1 MARCHDV
8 WMHCPDGVRLSTRL
22 WQPDPGGPAG
32 EGPWPVLLMRQ
43 PYGRAIASTPTYA
56 DPSWYAAQGFLVAIQ
71 DVRGRG
77 DSEGRFGGFAQEAVD
92 GAAAV
97 RWARGL
103 PGADGR
109 VATYGFSYQGA
120 TQLLNDGASI
130 GDIGGD
136 TGDGNGADGTT
147 DPLPDCLIPAMAGL
161 DERGHW
167 ASEGDA
173 HWWALGLAWALQLA
187 AEGCRRRS
195 DDSGWLAIRRQLE
208 QGTFLRD
215 GPSLLERLD
224 PEGMGWQ
231 WLQRDPARREG
242 WRIHP
247 VAEDLLRRPL
257 LLVGGWHDPHLRG
270 VLDLHRRARQ
280 AGGRPTLVIGAWSH
294 LNWRGGIDELQLAFL
309 RRHLPARHGSPTG
322 HTVVPPGK
330 GAGPER
336 RAVAPEPE
344 EGGIALQFPDGSW
357 ALHGRDPLPA
367 EAAAQGWSL
376 ASGGLAAIRS
386 NEGRLV
392 APTEGGGELRLVH
405 DPWRPAPGRGGHL
418 GLDPG
423 VVERADLDGRA
434 DVACFTT
441 PPLERPLELVGIPR
455 LELVVAADQDGF
467 DLCAALSLLKGE
479 GDAVLQIA
487 TGVVRF
493 RGEGCR
499 ACVRRRLTL
508 QPLALRL
515 VEGDRLRLSLAAAAW
530 PQIAVNPGDGSLP
543 LEAPGPRHRVIG
555 LDLRLAG
562 SRLWLTP
569 LTGAD

>member
-1 MARCHDV
+1 
-8 WMHCPDGVRLSTRL
+8 
-22 WQPDPGGPAG
+22 
-32 EGPWPVLLMRQ
+32 
-43 PYGRAIASTPTYA
+43 
-56 DPSWYAAQGFLVAIQ
+56 
-71 DVRGRG
+71 
-77 DSEGRFGGFAQEAVD
+77 
-92 GAAAV
+92 
-97 RWARGL
+97 
-103 PGADGR
+103 
-109 VATYGFSYQGA
+109 
-120 TQLLNDGASI
+120 
-130 GDIGGD
+130 
-136 TGDGNGADGTT
+136 
-147 DPLPDCLIPAMAGL
+147 
-161 DERGHW
+161 
-167 ASEGDA
+167 
-173 HWWALGLAWALQLA
+173 
-187 AEGCRRRS
+187 
-195 DDSGWLAIRRQLE
+195 
-208 QGTFLRD
+208 
-215 GPSLLERLD
+215 
-224 PEGMGWQ
+224 
-231 WLQRDPARREG
+231 
-242 WRIHP
+242 
-247 VAEDLLRRPL
+247 
-257 LLVGGWHDPHLRG
+257 
-270 VLDLHRRARQ
+270 
-280 AGGRPTLVIGAWSH
+280 
-294 LNWRGGIDELQLAFL
+294 
-309 RRHLPARHGSPTG
+309 
-322 HTVVPPGK
+322 
-330 GAGPER
+330 
-336 RAVAPEPE
+336 VAPEPE

-386 NEGRLV
+386 SEGRLV

-467 DLCAALSLLKGE
+467 DLCAALSHLKGG
-479 GDAVLQIA
+479 GDAVLQVA

-499 ACVRRRLTL
+499 ASLRRRLTL

-515 VEGDRLRLSLAAAAW
+515 GEGDQLRLSLAAAAW

-543 LEAPGPRHRVIG
+543 MEAPGPRHRVIG

>member
-1 MARCHDV
+1 ML
-8 WMHCPDGVRLSTRL
+8 CPDGVRLATRI

-77 DSEGRFGGFAQEAVD
+77 DSEGSFGGFAQEAAD

-97 RWARGL
+97 RWARSL
-103 PGADGR
+103 PGGDGR

-120 TQLLNDGASI
+120 TQLLNAGTS
-130 GDIGGD
+130 GGD
-136 TGDGNGADGTT
+136 NGAVGAP
-147 DPLPDCLIPAMAGL
+147 DPLPDCLVPAMAGL
-161 DERGHW
+161 DERCHW

-187 AEGCRRRS
+187 AEGCRRRG
-195 DDSGWLAIRRQLE
+195 DASGWLAIRHQLE
-208 QGTFLRD
+208 QGTFLRE
-215 GPSLLERLD
+215 GPALLKRLD
-224 PEGMGWQ
+224 PQGMGWQ
-231 WLQRDPARREG
+231 WLQRDPARPEG

-247 VAEDLLRRPL
+247 VAPALLRRPM

-280 AGGRPTLVIGAWSH
+280 AGGHPSLVIGAWTH

-309 RRHLPARHGSPTG
+309 RRHLPARPHSPREDP
-322 HTVVPPGK
+322 VVPPSG
-330 GAGPER
+330 GAVPDPG
-336 RAVAPEPE
+336 
-344 EGGIALQFPDGSW
+344 EGGIALQFSDGRW
-357 ALHGRDPLPA
+357 ALHRQAPEPA
-367 EAAAQGWSL
+367 EPAARGWSL

-386 NEGRLV
+386 DEGRLV
-392 APTEGGGELRLVH
+392 APSEGGGELRIVH

-418 GLDPG
+418 GLDAG
-423 VVERADLDGRA
+423 EVERSDLDGRA

-441 PPLERPLELVGIPR
+441 PPLERALELVGVPR

-467 DLCAALSLLKGE
+467 DLCAALSHLPRE
-479 GDAVLQIA
+479 GTAVRQVA
-487 TGVVRF
+487 TGVARF
-493 RGEGCR
+493 RGEGAR
-499 ACVRRRLTL
+499 APQRRRLTL

-515 VEGDRLRLSLAAAAW
+515 AEGDRLRLSLAAAAW
-530 PQIAVNPGDGSLP
+530 PQIAVNAGDGSLP

-555 LDLRLAG
+555 LQLQLAG
-562 SRLWLTP
+562 SRLWLTA